1 VWSTASTSIRTSESP
16 SLPPPDPR
24 YSARVRDCWIQ
35 LHTPPFFFAIA
46 MCFQTRVCPHPDPS
60 LSPFISPLSPFPT
73 HQVSMLL
80 LSVRWSGSVPP
91 NSDPLNRRLFFA
103 PELDPG
109 LKHICRDAHRF
120 PVRATPCCSAQLSS
134 PLLSLRCS
142 PICRLPF
149 FRPLTAALCVS
160 IPFFAISSIL
170 HVFLCDVIGSK
181 FLHPLT
187 APVSL
192 LPPLPLYYRCVRRPP
207 PELSTPDPSLARSRP
222 FRTHLSDS
230 FCLFTAFL

>member
-91 NSDPLNRRLFFA
+91 NSLRHFFPAVFFA
-103 PELDPG
+103 RLNFGAFSASEPG
-109 LKHICRDAHRF
+109 RC
-120 PVRATPCCSAQLSS
+120 PMQRAP
-134 PLLSLRCS
+134 
-142 PICRLPF
+142 
-149 FRPLTAALCVS
+149 LCVS

-192 LPPLPLYYRCVRRPP
+192 LHPLPLYYRCVRRPP
-207 PELSTPDPSLARSRP
+207 RAVHP
-222 FRTHLSDS
+222 
-230 FCLFTAFL
+230 

>member
-1 VWSTASTSIRTSESP
+1 VVNHQHIDTNVGVSFSP
-16 SLPPPDPR
+16 SPRPPILSPCPR
-24 YSARVRDCWIQ
+24 LLDTVAYPA
-35 LHTPPFFFAIA
+35 HFFAIA

-91 NSDPLNRRLFFA
+91 NSLRHFFPAVFFA
-103 PELDPG
+103 RLNFGAFSASEPG
-109 LKHICRDAHRF
+109 
-120 PVRATPCCSAQLSS
+120 
-134 PLLSLRCS
+134 RC
-142 PICRLPF
+142 P
-149 FRPLTAALCVS
+149 S
-160 IPFFAISSIL
+160 ILFFAISSIL

-192 LPPLPLYYRCVRRPP
+192 LHPLPLYYRCVRRPP
-207 PELSTPDPSLARSRP
+207 PRAVHP
-222 FRTHLSDS
+222 
-230 FCLFTAFL
+230 